1 MKVFGTD
8 KPSGLLKIHSKPVK
22 GCAVNKSKEA
32 ANLNVDERTIQRDI
46 AVIKDRKQKG
56 W

>member
-8 KPSGLLKIHSKPVK
+8 KSSRLLKIYSKPVK
-22 GCAVNKSKEA
+22 DYIVNKSEEA

-46 AVIKDRKQKG
+46 AVIKER
-56 W
+56 

>member
-22 GCAVNKSKEA
+22 GCVVNKSKEA
-32 ANLNVDERTIQRDI
+32 ANLNVNERTIQRDI